1 MIRSMLSL
9 WRRLSA
15 LVFSGREDQ
24 ATREEMELHLD
35 LQTEKLVAE
44 GMDPRAARAE
54 AHRRFG
60 SAGSWREQTREQ
72 RGVMWMEDL
81 FRDTTIGLRQIARR
95 PGFYL
100 VFMLTVALG
109 IGSVTAIWTVVD
121 GVLLREP
128 PVEQLD
134 ELVMLWQTDRNSGT
148 TREPSSYP
156 DIVDVIERLQGVDQ
170 VAVLSGREATLRTD
184 SGSTR
189 LGAMAV
195 SANYFET
202 LGVPLLLGR
211 AFRADEDVPGGP
223 AVAILGEDLW
233 REAFAARGDVIGRR
247 LEINDVEYEIVG
259 VAPRAAQFGLDQIH
273 GRAAYH
279 STYVGGT
286 DIGAWLPLQVSVA
299 TTRRASHPFL
309 AFGRL
314 DSQTSLEDLSA
325 RAVTLAAELEREYPE
340 SNQNRGMFVEPMSEV
355 VFSSVRPVLWLLL
368 SVVGLLVAV
377 AFVNVT
383 NLLLARGT
391 TRGAD
396 VALRRALGAGTL
408 RIARQLV
415 VENGIATGIGA
426 VLGIGLAH
434 GILALLLQFAPADAP
449 RLGEVAIDAR
459 VLALTVGV
467 TLFGALLFG
476 LVPTLQ
482 AMRPSLP
489 DAVGGRGRIGSGRES
504 RRLRHGLIVAEIAL
518 SVAVLVCAGLMTRSL
533 WKVVSVDPGFEAR
546 GVVKLQT
553 QLPTSRYPRD
563 FGTWP
568 AWNEVHDFRSR
579 LQTRLDSLP
588 GVDATL
594 AGAHPLDQGFTN
606 SFDIVGRE
614 DEPANWPEMSVRGVA
629 PNYFDVMGVELLEGR
644 ALEPS
649 DGTEQPF
656 AAVINRSAAEMLFD
670 GPAVGQAIRF
680 WGRERRIV
688 GVVEDERIHGLTEAP
703 PIAMYAPLAQLPSHA
718 VVVLARSD
726 RDLDG
731 VAQEI
736 ASAIRATD
744 PSLAVFG
751 IEPLV
756 ETVAATQ
763 GERRF
768 AMVVLVAMAAATLAL
783 ALFGVYG
790 MLSYTAAQRRQEL
803 GVRAAL
809 GATRGD
815 LVGAIL
821 RTTVGLALIGV
832 VMGLVLAAGGARLF
846 RTLLFGVAAMDPV
859 TYLGVAVLLVVL
871 ALIAGWVP
879 AYRAARVEAV
889 EALRLE

>member
-1 MIRSMLSL
+1 MIRRLL
-9 WRRLSA
+9 EVWRRVA
-15 LVFSGREDQ
+15 AFVFAGREDL

-44 GMDPRAARAE
+44 GMDPQAARAE
-54 AHRRFG
+54 ARRRFG
-60 SAGSWREQTREQ
+60 NASSLREQTREQ
-72 RGVMWMEDL
+72 RGAMWMEDL
-81 FRDTTIGLRQIARR
+81 FRDATIGFRQIGRR

-100 VFMLTVALG
+100 VFVLTVALG

-121 GVLLREP
+121 GVLLREA
-128 PVEQLD
+128 PVEDLE
-134 ELVMLWQTDRNSGT
+134 ELVMLWQTDRDSGT

-156 DIVDVIERLQGVDQ
+156 DIVDVIERLEGIES

-184 SGSTR
+184 AGSAR

-195 SANYFET
+195 SANYFDT

-211 AFRADEDVPGGP
+211 AFREEEDRPGGP

-233 REAFAARGDVIGRR
+233 REAFAARTDVLGEQV
-247 LEINDVEYEIVG
+247 EINDVEFEVVG
-259 VAPRAAQFGLDQIH
+259 VAPRSAQFGLDQIH

-286 DIGAWLPLQVSVA
+286 AIGAWLPLQVSVA
-299 TTRRASHPFL
+299 TTRRDSHPFL

-314 DSQTSLEDLSA
+314 DSGASFDDVSA
-325 RAVTLAAELEREYPE
+325 RAVTLAADLEREYPT
-340 SNQNRGMFVEPMSEV
+340 SNEDRGMFVEAMDEV

-368 SVVGLLVAV
+368 AVVGLLVAV
-377 AFVNVT
+377 AFVNVI

-391 TRGAD
+391 ARGAD

-408 RIARQLV
+408 RIARQLI
-415 VENGIATGIGA
+415 VENGIATGLGA

-434 GILALLLQFAPADAP
+434 GILALLLRFAPADAP
-449 RLGEVAIDAR
+449 RLDEVAIDAR

-489 DAVGGRGRIGSGRES
+489 EAVGGRGRVGAGHSS
-504 RRLRHGLIVAEIAL
+504 RRLRHGLVIAEIAL

-533 WKVVSVDPGFEAR
+533 WEVVSVDPGFRAE

-563 FGTWP
+563 FGAWP

-579 LQTRLDSLP
+579 LQTRLEALP
-588 GVDATL
+588 GVDVTL

-606 SFDIVGRE
+606 SFVIVGRE
-614 DEPANWPEMSVRGVA
+614 DEPADWPEMSVRGVA
-629 PNYFDVMGVELLEGR
+629 PNYFEVMGVDLLEGR
-644 ALEPS
+644 SLSPA
-649 DGTEQPF
+649 DGTDQPF

-670 GPAVGQAIRF
+670 GSAVGQAIRF

-731 VAQEI
+731 VADEV
-736 ASAIRATD
+736 ATAIRATD
-744 PSLAVFG
+744 PALAVFG
-751 IEPLV
+751 IEPLAQ
-756 ETVAATQ
+756 TVAASQ

-768 AMVVLVAMAAATLAL
+768 AMVVLVAMAVATLAL

-790 MLSYTAAQRRQEL
+790 MLSYTAAQRRREL

-809 GATRGD
+809 GATRAG

-821 RTTVGLALIGV
+821 RSTVGLAVIGV
-832 VMGLVLAAGGARLF
+832 LLGLTLAAGGARLF
-846 RTLLFGVAAMDPV
+846 RSMLFGVAAMDPL
-859 TYLGVAVLLVVL
+859 TYVGVAGLLLLL
-871 ALIAGWVP
+871 ALLAGWVP